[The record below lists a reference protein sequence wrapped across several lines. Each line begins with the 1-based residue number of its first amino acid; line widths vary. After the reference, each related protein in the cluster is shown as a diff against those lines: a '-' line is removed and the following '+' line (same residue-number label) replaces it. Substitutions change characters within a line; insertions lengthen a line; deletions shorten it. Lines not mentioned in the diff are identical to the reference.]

1 MVLQTKSL
9 VLILPPKKPGG
20 IQDVTL
26 TLLGYSVGTKGLI
39 SVPENVRMLGR
50 QVALCSVASRTKLFQ
65 RAGQEASAPCSLR
78 RKTRFVEGLSFPFH
92 VWKNITVP
100 SWAFLSEKGQLE
112 QLPAA
117 MKCEDLYSA
126 VHASSGCRYFARVMR
141 LQDKVSRDAIFR
153 ELDALLRLRTMLGK
167 RREESRT
174 VHVLREEAAYHHLFV
189 AVLSVSIDLSRRPPR
204 LVLLFEAQDTNLAQ
218 LLSLNAKHTITEAAL
233 ASVVHQLLLAL
244 EVVHEAGLVHS
255 ALDATSVYISLTGRI
270 RLGNFHRCC
279 FTDNATC
286 RGKVSLMPPE
296 RLCGVENSQK
306 SDVWSLGLM
315 MLMSLVPDGAPFGD
329 PDLLS
334 YKEAICSIGGETEE
348 TDSRW
353 GGRLGATSMLAADGP
368 FSAAL
373 RNFIQRCLERNP
385 QRRPSVAE
393 CVDMPFG
400 SKSLERTSSR
410 VNWLPAK
417 NQHAILAAWLSSV
430 LESISGGGQVVA
442 AVELHARTPQ
452 LNCGNWR
459 NNAAFRVAVNIKP
472 LYRRLLQS
480 ASHQEASEPSSACHS
495 PRKAAALSPRQRK
508 GNLTQTAQT
517 HTHSLTRDSRP
528 DSNKRSRDYEA

>member
-1 MVLQTKSL
+1 VCVCVCVFREQ
-9 VLILPPKKPGG
+9 
-20 IQDVTL
+20 
-26 TLLGYSVGTKGLI
+26 
-39 SVPENVRMLGR
+39 E
-50 QVALCSVASRTKLFQ
+50 SR
-65 RAGQEASAPCSLR
+65 RAGQDASAPCSLR

-92 VWKNITVP
+92 VWTYITVP
-100 SWAFLSEKGQLE
+100 RWAFLSEKGQLE

-126 VHASSGCRYFARVMR
+126 VHASGCRYFAKISR
-141 LQDKVSRDAIFR
+141 LQDKVSRDGIFS
-153 ELDALLRLRTMLGK
+153 ELDALLRLRTMLQK
-167 RREESRT
+167 RREEART
-174 VHVLREEAAYHHLFV
+174 VHVLREEVAYHHLFV

-233 ASVVHQLLLAL
+233 ATVVHKILLCL
-244 EVVHEAGLVHS
+244 EVVHEAGLIHS
-255 ALDATSVYISLTGRI
+255 ALDASSVYISLTGRI

-400 SKSLERTSSR
+400 SKSLERSLRGTSGGHTSSSQQSSSR

-417 NQHAILAAWLSSV
+417 NQHAILAAWVSSV
-430 LESISGGGQVVA
+430 LESISGGGQAVA
-442 AVELHARTPQ
+442 AAELHARTPH

-459 NNAAFRVAVNIKP
+459 SNAAFRVAVNIKP

-480 ASHQEASEPSSACHS
+480 ASHQEASAPSPASHS
-495 PRKAAALSPRQRK
+495 PRKAAALSPRQCR
-508 GNLTQTAQT
+508 GALTQTAQT
-517 HTHSLTRDSRP
+517 QPRSPPRDSRP
-528 DSNKRSRDYEA
+528 DSALEHNTHTQGLYNETVTRCPVETHMKRIKSAGFSSKAQE